1 MTLFRNRTNR
11 PLIRTKRRRL
21 MAEPLEARRVLA
33 ASLGWDGP
41 GLGGAELTY
50 TVSNAPSSLSQV
62 EVDAAIQT
70 ALDAWASVVDITF
83 TKVDQTGLRDSIDIE
98 FTNIDGGGGTLAQAY
113 FPDDVNPDR
122 IAGDIQFDSSDIWE
136 VGNSLGNQAFDLVW
150 VAAHEIGHSLG
161 LDHLADVGSVL
172 QPFVSPN
179 QQFRG
184 LDASDI
190 SEALGLYAAA
200 VAGDLDET
208 TTIEDAPVD
217 ESPVDETTNNDE
229 TDPENSDPGN
239 TDPENTDT
247 TGDAPDDTGD
257 TNDNPFPS
265 WRWRRGGRW
274 HRWGGRLDADVPDAH
289 NLYNSTDTNNDGL
302 TSALDALIVINQ
314 LSHTTDVTVNF
325 SDVNGDGNIT
335 ALDALMVINSLP
347 QTETPVVSQPVVSQI
362 VVDVNQDDSLDDG
375 SVGED
380 DNTLTEEEPEVTNTD
395 VSNTDD
401 SVVDDN
407 DVEMTDETDPN
418 DETDPVDETEE
429 TADDDATDTV
439 DDPDDDLDPVDDGGL
454 TNEDDDS
461 LHCDDG
467 HGAGSPRRSLGFGR
481 IPITRIDA
489 SGLLDRFD
497 ANDDGSLSEDE
508 LPESLWTRLIDK
520 NLDADA
526 DGVITSEEI
535 ELFASTKRAER
546 FASKDANSDGVLT
559 EDEVFARYWQ
569 KLSAADSNED
579 GGISLEEFES
589 WIDSRHQAPEQTQP
603 ETSASSA
610 LAISSNFDSIFT
622 QLGRRGRRR

>member
-1 MTLFRNRTNR
+1 MNLFRNRTNR
-11 PLIRTKRRRL
+11 PLVRKKRRRL

-50 TVSNAPSSLSQV
+50 TVSNAPSSLSQA

-70 ALDAWASVVDITF
+70 ALDAWASVVDVTF

-161 LDHLADVGSVL
+161 LDHLGDVGSVL
-172 QPFVSPN
+172 QAFVSPN
-179 QQFRG
+179 QQFGG
-184 LDASDI
+184 LGASDI

-200 VAGDLDET
+200 VVGDVDDT
-208 TTIEDAPVD
+208 TTTEDAPVD
-217 ESPVDETTNNDE
+217 EAPADESTNNDD
-229 TDPENSDPGN
+229 TDPENTDPGN
-239 TDPENTDT
+239 TDPTN
-247 TGDAPDDTGD
+247 GDPDDTGD
-257 TNDNPFPS
+257 TNDNPFPF
-265 WRWRRGGRW
+265 WRWRRGGHW

-302 TSALDALIVINQ
+302 TSALDALVVINQ
-314 LSHTTDVTVNF
+314 LSHTTDVTISF

-347 QTETPVVSQPVVSQI
+347 QTETTVVSQPVVSQI

-375 SVGED
+375 SESD
-380 DNTLTEEEPEVTNTD
+380 DANTLTEEEPDVSNTD

-407 DVEMTDETDPN
+407 DVEMTDETDP
-418 DETDPVDETEE
+418 VDESEE
-429 TADDDATDTV
+429 TADDDTTDTV
-439 DDPDDDLDPVDDGGL
+439 DDSDDDLDPIDDGGL

-461 LHCDDG
+461 SRCDDG
-467 HGAGSPRRSLGFGR
+467 HAFGSPRRPHGFGH

-489 SGLLDRFD
+489 SGLLNRFD

-520 NLDADA
+520 DLDADA

-546 FASKDANSDGVLT
+546 FASKDNNSDGVLS

-589 WIDSRHQAPEQTQP
+589 WIDSRDQTAAEMQP
-603 ETSASSA
+603 ETVPASA
-610 LAISSNFDSIFT
+610 LAISRNFDSIFT
-622 QLGRRGRRR
+622 QLGRRGRRG